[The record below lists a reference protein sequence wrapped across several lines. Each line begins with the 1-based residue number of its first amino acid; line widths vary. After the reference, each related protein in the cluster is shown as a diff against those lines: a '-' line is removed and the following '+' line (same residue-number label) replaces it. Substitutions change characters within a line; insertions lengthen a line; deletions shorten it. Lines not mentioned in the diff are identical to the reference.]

1 MNVRDLLE
9 IIGIALGCG
18 GAVATGAFTVAT
30 LRAESNMKD
39 VRNEIK
45 DWNKFAQKSIQNDN
59 HTMVE
64 LGLLKSDVQDIKR
77 VLDMRRKQSLPD
89 ENKPRHTDF
98 T

>member
-1 MNVRDLLE
+1 MNVRDLIE
-9 IIGIALGCG
+9 IIGISIGCA

-45 DWNKFAQKSIQNDN
+45 EWNRFAQKSIQNDN

-64 LGLLKSDVQDIKR
+64 LGLLKNAVNDIFR
-77 VLDMRRKQSLPD
+77 VLDMRRKPSLPE
-89 ENKPRHTDF
+89 ENKPQHTDF
-98 T
+98 